1 MDSNARIRDFRRALR
16 ALERE
21 IELDL
26 QSQTDCCGVSLAQ
39 CHLIL
44 ELKEQP
50 DSTVSDLAQSLGLDK
65 STLSR
70 GMESLRKHG
79 WAETVR
85 DETDRRNLKAALT
98 REGRTKADEIDHI
111 CDARYA
117 ALLGRLSKDDEDAVV
132 RGTDLLALI
141 LRNDRLAR
149 VAAPVRCCV
158 PSPAKAVR

>member
-1 MDSNARIRDFRRALR
+1 MDGNARIRDFRRALR
-16 ALERE
+16 SLERE
-21 IELDL
+21 IEIDL

-44 ELKEQP
+44 ELKERP
-50 DSTVSDLAQSLGLDK
+50 DSSVTDLAQSLGLDK

-70 GMESLRKHG
+70 GVETLRERG

-98 REGRTKADEIDHI
+98 SEGRKKADEIDQL

-117 ALLGRLSKDDEDAVV
+117 ALLGGLSGDEENAVL
-132 RGTDLLALI
+132 RGTAC
-141 LRNDRLAR
+141 LAR
-149 VAAPVRCCV
+149 VLTKDRLDRIPAPGRCCV
-158 PSPAKAVR
+158 PRPVKAVR